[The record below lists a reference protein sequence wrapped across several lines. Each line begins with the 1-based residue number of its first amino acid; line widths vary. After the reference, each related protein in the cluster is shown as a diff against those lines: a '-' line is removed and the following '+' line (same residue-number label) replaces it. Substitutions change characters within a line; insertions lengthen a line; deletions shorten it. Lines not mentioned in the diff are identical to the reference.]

1 VATSGHCSF
10 AELCIPALDLVG
22 ARKYG
27 PLAGIAVHGQWVGS
41 TMLESFVV
49 VIDAVHS
56 ETGAFAQTGLMGI
69 IA

>member
-1 VATSGHCSF
+1 
-10 AELCIPALDLVG
+10 
-22 ARKYG
+22 
-27 PLAGIAVHGQWVGS
+27 
-41 TMLESFVV
+41 MLESFVV